1 VATTA
6 SLVLDPADCGLVL
19 IDCQVKLANAMTE
32 EVIGPTVRNLVALV
46 EMAARLKLPVCA
58 SEQYPQG
65 LGPTLPVL
73 KEALGKVMPPARW
86 VEKLD
91 FSCCESPLFQQFM
104 ANGRRTFIV
113 CGMETHVCVYQ
124 TVRAMVARGLRV
136 HVPGDACASRARENW
151 RIGMEL
157 MERAGAVP
165 TSTETVLFDLVKRA
179 EGENFRALTKLVK

>member
-1 VATTA
+1 
-6 SLVLDPADCGLVL
+6 
-19 IDCQVKLANAMTE
+19 M
-32 EVIGPTVRNLVALV
+32 V

-65 LGPTLPVL
+65 LGATIPVL
-73 KEALGKVMPPARW
+73 KEALMKVMPPTRW
-86 VEKLD
+86 LEKLD
-91 FSCCESPLFQQFM
+91 FSCCETPLFQQFL

-136 HVPGDACASRARENW
+136 HVPADGCLSRTRDNW
-151 RIGMEL
+151 RVGMDL
-157 MERAGAVP
+157 MARAGAVP

>member
-1 VATTA
+1 VSNKA
-6 SLVLDPADCGLVL
+6 LVLDPADTGLVL
-19 IDCQVKLANAMTE
+19 IDCQVRLANAMPDE
-32 EVIGPTVRNLVALV
+32 ILGRAVRNWVTLV
-46 EMAARLKLPVCA
+46 EMAARMQLPVCV

-86 VEKLD
+86 IEKLD
-91 FSCCESPLFQQFM
+91 FSCGDAPLFHQFL

-113 CGMETHVCVYQ
+113 AGMETHVCVYQ

-136 HVPGDACASRARENW
+136 HVPLDACLSRSKTNW
-151 RIGMEL
+151 RVGLAL

-179 EGENFRALTKLVK
+179 EGDSFRALAKLIK

>member
-1 VATTA
+1 VAPTA
-6 SLVLDPADCGLVL
+6 SLVIDPADTCLVM
-19 IDCQVKLANAMTE
+19 IDCQVKLSNAMPNE
-32 EVIGPTVRNLVALV
+32 ALGRAVRNWIALT
-46 EMAARLKLPVCA
+46 EMAARIKLPVCA

-65 LGPTLPVL
+65 LGGTLPVL
-73 KEALGKVMPPARW
+73 KEALMKVMPPTRW
-86 VEKLD
+86 LEKLD
-91 FSCCESPLFQQFM
+91 FSCCETPLFQQFM

-136 HVPGDACASRARENW
+136 HVPGDACLSRSPENW
-151 RIGMEL
+151 TVGMAL

-165 TSTETVLFDLVKRA
+165 TSTETVLFDWVKRA